1 MGQVGEG
8 LSGFRVA
15 QKLDLVEMRGPR
27 YIKVEKGRKEETY
40 LVWVWRN
47 SGAVDLVSGRTSNLL
62 QVYKGEGGRSFILFL
77 EI

>member
-47 SGAVDLVSGRTSNLL
+47 SGAVDLVFGELL
-62 QVYKGEGGRSFILFL
+62 IFFKSTRVREAGLLYFS
-77 EI
+77 